1 MSRPCKH
8 KCVNGDK
15 CSRNTLDEHQ
25 LCSKHKRYKM
35 YDHLKTNQVKKPI
48 EKKHNLKKEWVS
60 DKDINKPQNKV
71 EKGGGEKHEK
81 KVEKGGVKK
90 VREIVIETVVDDDDG
105 QSNNKSRK
113 LLTQPTDDLNKLYDP
128 VEEEF
133 EKILEEC
140 IFPKEPRDR
149 GEEDVKE
156 KVTKK
161 VSADKESAEEDEE
174 DEESIQAKKLAA
186 LKLKNQIIASHLLK
200 TGYFTLIKVGENF
213 HESLSGLAVD
223 LQKDKNVNEVLEE
236 LASEYM
242 EELGISE
249 MSPEMRLMLLTG
261 VAIGNKFATFSS
273 AQSSSSSSFSSS
285 SSSSSCQV
293 NVSSTLMDEIDRE

>member
-1 MSRPCKH
+1 
-8 KCVNGDK
+8 
-15 CSRNTLDEHQ
+15 
-25 LCSKHKRYKM
+25 M
-35 YDHLKTNQVKKPI
+35 YDHLKTNQVKKPT

-71 EKGGGEKHEK
+71 EKGGSEKSGGEKAEK

-90 VREIVIETVVDDDDG
+90 VREIVIETVVDE
-105 QSNNKSRK
+105 KESRK

-140 IFPKEPRDR
+140 MDEQEPRDR

-161 VSADKESAEEDEE
+161 VSADKESAEEGEE

-223 LQKDKNVNEVLEE
+223 LQKDKNINEVLEE

-285 SSSSSCQV
+285 SSSCQV